1 MHHNIPYFLNT
12 RKRPIIAERY
22 HMKLYVFGL
31 NPISNLSYCHFCTA
45 YKGVI
50 CHRKNKYSS
59 HEWLVCSRKPP
70 QSISY
75 SRIVISSDLIF
86 RKKSTPIDAPAIS
99 ATRRKSQIVMEDFS
113 SRIPSNASPAAATE
127 DFGSRL
133 VSAIATG
140 VSATAVP
147 TMDRD
152 AETAV
157 FS

>member
-1 MHHNIPYFLNT
+1 MHHNISYFLNM
-12 RKRPIIAERY
+12 RKHPIVAKRY

-31 NPISNLSYCHFCTA
+31 NPISNLSYCHFCATH
-45 YKGVI
+45 KRVI

-75 SRIVISSDLIF
+75 SRIVISSDFCF

-99 ATRRKSQIVMEDFS
+99 TTRSKSQIAMEDFS
-113 SRIPSNASPAAATE
+113 SRSPSNASPAAATA

-157 FS
+157 LS